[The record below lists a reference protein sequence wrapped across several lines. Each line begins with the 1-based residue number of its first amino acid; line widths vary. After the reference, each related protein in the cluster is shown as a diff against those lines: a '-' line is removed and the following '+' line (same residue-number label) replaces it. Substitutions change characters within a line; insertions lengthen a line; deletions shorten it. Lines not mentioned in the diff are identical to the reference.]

1 MTFVKT
7 TNWPSGG
14 LLTYVRNNMIA
25 KRRLDLESNDIE
37 SICVEITS
45 HNNKKFLVVCI
56 YRPPN
61 SRAILWSHIESL
73 LDNCAN
79 TELDLI
85 FWGDINIDHL
95 HCSDNHHFLLKTLK
109 YGLHNVIHDSTRI
122 TTTSSTLLDPI
133 VVSNI
138 NIVNAWLLQWPLLF
152 NIGNTF

>member
-1 MTFVKT
+1 
-7 TNWPSGG
+7 
-14 LLTYVRNNMIA
+14 MIA

-45 HNNKKFLVVCI
+45 HNNKKFLVVCF

-61 SRAILWSHIESL
+61 SRVISWSHIKSL

-85 FWGDINIDHL
+85 FLGDINIDL
-95 HCSDNHHFLLKTLK
+95 LNCSDNHHFLLKTLK
-109 YGLHNVIHDSTRI
+109 CGLHNVRHEFTRI
-122 TTTSSTLLDPI
+122 TRISSTLLDLI

-138 NIVNAWLLQWPLLF
+138 NIVNA
-152 NIGNTF
+152 